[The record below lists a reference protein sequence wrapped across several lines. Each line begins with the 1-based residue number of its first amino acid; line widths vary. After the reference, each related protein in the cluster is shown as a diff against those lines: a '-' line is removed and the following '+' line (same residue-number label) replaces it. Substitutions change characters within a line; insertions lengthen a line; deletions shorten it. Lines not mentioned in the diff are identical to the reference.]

1 MFAVLLAIG
10 ANAQNT
16 RINDD
21 NQVGWWAFFST
32 LKLNDRWGI
41 HAEYQWRREN
51 FVADWQ
57 QSLLRVGLN
66 YQASKCLQLRLGYA
80 WIETFPYGDIPINA
94 LGRDFTEH
102 RAFQMATL
110 TDKLGRLDLSHRF
123 MLEQRWIG
131 RYTNPEKEREDDYFF
146 VNRLRYMLRLQC
158 PLQGPALE
166 DKEFYAAAYN
176 EVFVGFGKNVN
187 ENVFDQNRIGLLVG
201 YRLNKEAQNE
211 EEAQAYLKNLRITLD
226 FVIEEIILHHN
237 FEKEVQLFQL
247 LRLVSP
253 ETNAI
258 HPNRYRQ
265 TLVQIGAYICPEPAS
280 VPQLVSELFFRMQSI
295 PNPIIRAIYFHHEI
309 IRIHPFV
316 DGNGRVARIAKNWML
331 MYDLYPPIFIND
343 APQKKNILLRLET
356 VLGNLQ
362 KNLLYGIITRN
373 SFLNKNLTGY

>member
-1 MFAVLLAIG
+1 MRFSCSAAFFLFSVFIMKTKYISTLMFVVLLAIG

-21 NQVGWWAFFST
+21 NQIGWWAFFST

-66 YQASKCLQLRLGYA
+66 YQASKRLQLRLGYA
-80 WIETFPYGDIPINA
+80 WIETFQYGDFPINA
-94 LGRDFTEH
+94 MGRDFTEH

-131 RYTNPEKEREDDYFF
+131 RYTNPEKEREDEYFF

-158 PLQGPALE
+158 PLQGATLE

-201 YRLNKEAQNE
+201 YRLNKT
-211 EEAQAYLKNLRITLD
+211 LRVEGG
-226 FVIEEIILHHN
+226 FFH
-237 FEKEVQLFQL
+237 
-247 LRLVSP
+247 
-253 ETNAI
+253 
-258 HPNRYRQ
+258 Q
-265 TLVQIGAYICPEPAS
+265 TL
-280 VPQLVSELFFRMQSI
+280 QLPREVLLPGST
-295 PNPIIRAIYFHHEI
+295 
-309 IRIHPFV
+309 
-316 DGNGRVARIAKNWML
+316 NGQNVFQYNSG
-331 MYDLYPPIFIND
+331 FI
-343 APQKKNILLRLET
+343 
-356 VLGNLQ
+356 VNL
-362 KNLLYGIITRN
+362 
-373 SFLNKNLTGY
+373 FLNLEAGKSSTQESGK